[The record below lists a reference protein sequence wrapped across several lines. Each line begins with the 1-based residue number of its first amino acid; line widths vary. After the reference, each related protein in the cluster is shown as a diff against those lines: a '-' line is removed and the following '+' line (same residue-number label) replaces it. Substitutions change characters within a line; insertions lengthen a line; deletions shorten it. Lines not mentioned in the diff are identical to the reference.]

1 MKNLTKILAIGALI
15 TSVGV
20 TSVTAFAASKY
31 TSPADIV
38 AGLTG
43 RTTDS
48 VIEEHI
54 NENKTYGTIA
64 NEASKIEEFKKENL
78 ELKKETINE
87 KVTNGTI
94 TQDEANKLI
103 KTIEENQSNC
113 DGSGSSNKMKL
124 GLNRGKGQG
133 KNFQNGNCL
142 NQ

>member
-48 VIEEHI
+48 VIEEHN

-113 DGSGSSNKMKL
+113 DGSGSSTKMKL
-124 GLNRGKGQG
+124 G
-133 KNFQNGNCL
+133 
-142 NQ
+142 

>member
-1 MKNLTKILAIGALI
+1 MKNLNKILAIGALI

-48 VIEEHI
+48 VIEEHN

-64 NEASKIEEFKKENL
+64 NEASKLDEFKKENL

-87 KVTNGTI
+87 KVANGTI

-103 KTIEENQSNC
+103 KTIEENKSNC
-113 DGSGSSNKMKL
+113 DGSGSSTKIKL
-124 GLNRGKGQG
+124 GLNKGKGQG

-142 NQ
+142 TQ